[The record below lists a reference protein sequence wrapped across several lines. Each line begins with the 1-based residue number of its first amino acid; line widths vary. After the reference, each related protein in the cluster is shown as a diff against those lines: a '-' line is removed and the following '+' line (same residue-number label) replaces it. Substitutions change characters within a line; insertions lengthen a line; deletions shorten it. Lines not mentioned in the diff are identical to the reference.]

1 MNLNHESREVC
12 PGTRPYIEDRLRI
25 AEEAIDNLNSGLT
38 ILNTRLQTIEKHFK
52 KDKALENTQKN

>member
-1 MNLNHESREVC
+1 MNLNHESKEAY

-25 AEEAIDNLNSGLT
+25 AEEAIDNLNSGLI

-52 KDKALENTQKN
+52 KDKASENIQKD